1 MMMSLNA
8 LLGRAGQPQ
17 GQGAAQATGAPGQGS
32 LFAMLL
38 AQIGGGVVQAKGAD
52 VPQLNLPGDRATQ
65 AQTRAELEDAL
76 DGVAAWAAAQ
86 VDTVEPAAQM
96 GALAERLGAVLAR
109 FDQAHG
115 TNTVQVLAQN
125 AASLPPVA
133 LPQAPAEAMQAAVA
147 IARSL
152 LGLDP
157 APVVSTVAAQ
167 TSAAPDLQPA
177 RVVQPE
183 AAAPERAG
191 QGAPQVTAQA
201 VAQPG
206 GQGLGQSLGQNA
218 GQQGQSQGQPK
229 ALPDVAALTARAPD
243 APEAQPR
250 PMPASFQEFLGLRAP
265 EAPAQVS
272 HPSAPAAPAPA
283 PQPGGFA
290 ASLVGQ
296 IQGRQIGEGT
306 TRIELAPRGLGG
318 IEIDLAQ
325 DDLGALRVTIRA
337 ENPAVLHALRDNREA
352 LLAMLRDSGVSVDSG
367 SLGFDDMA
375 RGEGQSHRSQGNGEA
390 VIMSA
395 ELEGDDPAQ
404 PQAAPAADL
413 GPGRVDMTT

>member
-1 MMMSLNA
+1 
-8 LLGRAGQPQ
+8 
-17 GQGAAQATGAPGQGS
+17 
-32 LFAMLL
+32 
-38 AQIGGGVVQAKGAD
+38 
-52 VPQLNLPGDRATQ
+52 
-65 AQTRAELEDAL
+65 
-76 DGVAAWAAAQ
+76 
-86 VDTVEPAAQM
+86 
-96 GALAERLGAVLAR
+96 
-109 FDQAHG
+109 
-115 TNTVQVLAQN
+115 
-125 AASLPPVA
+125 
-133 LPQAPAEAMQAAVA
+133 
-147 IARSL
+147 
-152 LGLDP
+152 
-157 APVVSTVAAQ
+157 
-167 TSAAPDLQPA
+167 
-177 RVVQPE
+177 
-183 AAAPERAG
+183 
-191 QGAPQVTAQA
+191 
-201 VAQPG
+201 
-206 GQGLGQSLGQNA
+206 
-218 GQQGQSQGQPK
+218 
-229 ALPDVAALTARAPD
+229 
-243 APEAQPR
+243 
-250 PMPASFQEFLGLRAP
+250 
-265 EAPAQVS
+265 VS